1 MLMFG
6 LPSAVRF
13 TALSY
18 TCSCTKF
25 VVALPV
31 AEFVTYSYYHNKATP
46 TLTVDV
52 TELDRHLILW

>member
-1 MLMFG
+1 MFS
-6 LPSAVRF
+6 LPSAVRC

-18 TCSCTKF
+18 TCSCTEF
-25 VVALPV
+25 VVTLTV

-46 TLTVDV
+46 TLTVNV